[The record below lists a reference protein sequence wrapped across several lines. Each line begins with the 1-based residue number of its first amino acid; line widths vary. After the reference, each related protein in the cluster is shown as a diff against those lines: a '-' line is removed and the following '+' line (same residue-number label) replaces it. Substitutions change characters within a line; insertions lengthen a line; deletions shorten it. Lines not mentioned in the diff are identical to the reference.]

1 MLSASD
7 YLNPQHWLAR
17 AQEARAM
24 ADPIDDQKV
33 KKAMFAIAE
42 SYEKIATRADLRK
55 SFEGSDILRLPSSF
69 HLWTTEGL

>member
-1 MLSASD
+1 MQAGDVSVIIN
-7 YLNPQHWLAR
+7 NPQHWLAR

-24 ADPIDDQKV
+24 ADQIDDREV

-55 SFEGSDILRLPSSF
+55 SSEESETSNDA
-69 HLWTTEGL
+69 